1 MNATKK
7 PTQAEKISQLE
18 AGLDFQNRE
27 SEHILDMVRKHHAE
41 LLKQQDNLNDLK
53 SVLRIYSVALLTCI
67 ALTIYFACK

>member
-1 MNATKK
+1 MNAKK
-7 PTQAEKISQLE
+7 PTQADKIAQLE

-41 LLKQQDNLNDLK
+41 LLVQQDNLNDLK
-53 SVLRIYSVALLTCI
+53 SVLRIYSVVLLTCI